1 MMCIAMYVHRHV
13 CAWAYM
19 CRGIYVHGHD
29 VHRHVCAQQCMCMG
43 MYEHGHVCAWVC
55 MCMGMYCKAIYVHRH
70 VLHSHVC
77 AGAYMCTAMYVHGHV
92 CAWAQP
98 YTLPSRVNTNGR
110 RLKSNPSENFKRR
123 HGKAFTVSVVNQ
135 KSSVYE
141 PNVIFQLCAFIR

>member
-1 MMCIAMYVHRHV
+1 MCM
-13 CAWAYM
+13 
-19 CRGIYVHGHD
+19 GIYVHGHI
-29 VHRHVCAQQCMCMG
+29 CAGAYMCMG
-43 MYEHGHVCAWVC
+43 MMYTGMYVHSSVCAWACMSMATYVHGYVC
-55 MCMGMYCKAIYVHRH
+55 VWACIARPYMCTGMYCTAMH
-70 VLHSHVC
+70 VQGHVC